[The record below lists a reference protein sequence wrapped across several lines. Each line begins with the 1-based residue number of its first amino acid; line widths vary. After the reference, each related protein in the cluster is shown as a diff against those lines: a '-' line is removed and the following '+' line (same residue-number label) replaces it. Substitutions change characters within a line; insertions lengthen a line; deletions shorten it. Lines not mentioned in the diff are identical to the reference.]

1 MSNADT
7 IRGVYA
13 AFQRGDI
20 PAVLA
25 AMAPDIVWNE
35 AENFPYADNNP
46 YVGPDAILAGVFARL
61 GGEWD
66 GFAVKEEDLIDAGDT
81 IVTLGRYGGAPKA
94 TGKKI
99 NAQFAHV
106 WRFKNGKIVAFQQ
119 YSDTLQAMLAMGS

>member
-1 MSNADT
+1 MPTRS
-7 IRGVYA
+7 A
-13 AFQRGDI
+13 ASTLRFQRGDI

-25 AMAPDIVWNE
+25 AMAPDIVWTE

-46 YVGPDAILAGVFARL
+46 YLGPDAILAGVFARL

-94 TGKKI
+94 TGS
-99 NAQFAHV
+99 AAPWSV
-106 WRFKNGKIVAFQQ
+106 GA
-119 YSDTLQAMLAMGS
+119 AMLCLLVLRLSVI